1 MKSRLRQIYR
11 LTCGVAFLTNIGL
24 FGFACFLENN
34 ELQILSIVNMI
45 FLSFILLGD
54 TNQK

>member
-1 MKSRLRQIYR
+1 MKKRLCQIYR
-11 LTCGVAFLTNIGL
+11 LICGMAFLINIGL
-24 FGFACFLENN
+24 CGFAFFLENN